1 MINVEQQDQVD
12 AQVRERA
19 RYRVGEIAHLPV
31 YRNRPVALV
40 TDLYQLT
47 MMYGYFR
54 ANRHQ
59 QIVVFDLFYRTN
71 PSENGYVIAAGLEQV
86 VWYLS
91 QLHFR
96 TEELDYLRSLNMF
109 SEAFLEKLRDFQF
122 TGDVYAVEEGTIVF
136 PNEPLIRVE
145 GPIFE
150 VQLIESALL
159 AFVNHQSLIATKT
172 QRIVDAAATSSGPA
186 GPVIEMG
193 LRRAQNID
201 ASVFGARAA
210 FIGGCQGTS
219 NVLAGQCFDI
229 PVMGTMGHSWIQS
242 FPSELD
248 AFRAYA
254 DTFPDNAVLLIDTY
268 DVLKSGIQNAIIVA
282 RELEEK
288 GKKLTGVR
296 IDSGDLAYLSK
307 RVRRILDA
315 AGLEYVGITASSDL
329 DEWIIRDLIMQG
341 AAFTSWGVGTKL
353 ITSYDTP
360 SLGGVYKLV
369 AHERDGV
376 MQPSIKISENAE
388 KVTNPGKKKVLRFYV
403 DGHASADLIALDEET
418 FDTTKPLELF
428 DPVHTYKR
436 KMIRDYEVENLLVPV
451 FLKGELVYE
460 LPTLKQIRERVV
472 SGLSH
477 FSSEILRP
485 VKPHIYHVDLSKQ
498 LWELKHRLLH
508 EFRPE

>member
-1 MINVEQQDQVD
+1 MISVEQKDKID
-12 AQVRERA
+12 PRVRERA
-19 RYRVGEIAHLPV
+19 MVRVNEIARLPV
-31 YRNRPVALV
+31 YRDRPAALV

-54 ANRHQ
+54 AGRHQ
-59 QIVVFDLFYRTN
+59 QRVVFDLFYRNN

-86 VWYLS
+86 VWYLN
-91 QLHFR
+91 QLQFR
-96 TEELDYLRSLNMF
+96 GEELEYLRSLNMF
-109 SEAFLEKLRDFQF
+109 SDAFIDKLQDFRF
-122 TGDVYAVEEGTIVF
+122 TGDVYAVPEGTIVF
-136 PNEPLIRVE
+136 PNEPLVRVE

-159 AFVNHQSLIATKT
+159 TFVNHQSLIATKT
-172 QRIVDAAATSSGPA
+172 QRIVDAAATSSGTA

-193 LRRAQNID
+193 LRRAQNMD

-210 FIGGCQGTS
+210 FIGGCVGTS

-254 DTFPDNAVLLIDTY
+254 DTFPDNTVLLIDTY

-282 RELEEK
+282 RELEAK
-288 GKKLTGVR
+288 GKTLRGVR

-307 RVRRILDA
+307 RVRSILDA
-315 AGLEYVGITASSDL
+315 AGLPYVGITASSDL
-329 DEWIIRDLIMQG
+329 DEWIIRDLIIQG
-341 AAFTSWGVGTKL
+341 AAFTAWGVGTRL

-376 MQPSIKISENAE
+376 MHPSIKISENAE

-403 DGHASADLIALDEET
+403 DGHASADLIALDDET
-418 FDTTKPLELF
+418 FNTSEPLELF

-436 KMIRDYEVENLLVPV
+436 KVIRNYEVENLLVPV
-451 FLKGELVYE
+451 FLNGELVYE
-460 LPTLKQIRERVV
+460 LPTLRQIRQRVEN
-472 SGLSH
+472 GLSH

-485 VKPHIYHVDLSKQ
+485 VKPHIYHVDLSKK
-498 LWELKHRLLH
+498 LWELKHHLLH